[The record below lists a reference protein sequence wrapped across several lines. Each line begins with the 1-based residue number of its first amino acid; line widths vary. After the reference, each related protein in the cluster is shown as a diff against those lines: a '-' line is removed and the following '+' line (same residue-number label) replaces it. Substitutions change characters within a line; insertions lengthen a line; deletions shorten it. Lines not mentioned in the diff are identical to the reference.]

1 MRPRGV
7 KQPPCLQLQAIQAG
21 FLDACLENRFQRM
34 QWKLAFDV
42 PKHVPL
48 CIDRQVNG
56 WLVFDVV
63 TLNETNLRLGGDL
76 RFELV

>member
-21 FLDACLENRFQRM
+21 FRDACLENRFQGM
-34 QWKLAFDV
+34 QWKLVFDV

-56 WLVFDVV
+56 WLIFDVV

-76 RFELV
+76 CFELV